1 MLWIKKCA
9 LCAHSAPS
17 AVAVRQHLP
26 RARVRINVFF
36 YTIGNEVSYR
46 IKKPRPCKRTRSS
59 FTTRWTTRYNIRLS
73 CAFAWHRQVI
83 WSPGNGRGTVEAY
96 RICLIFGP
104 HDSEGI
110 FGSSYL
116 HRSSTNTGSL
126 KAFGSCLLSSSTSF
140 RYHES
145 LYDGLLPLVKRRF
158 GKSSCTMTTLR
169 YGMQVCVQASMQ
181 IPEISCF
188 DCSNSDADMLFC
200 MQIFNFSKN
209 DCLKLSGTSWKS
221 FKFLIFFNMTA
232 LIDLRKQSKMP
243 FLLFLTAFIFS
254 ETQNEHSNMNFKE
267 IW

>member
-1 MLWIKKCA
+1 MA
-9 LCAHSAPS
+9 
-17 AVAVRQHLP
+17 RQ
-26 RARVRINVFF
+26 
-36 YTIGNEVSYR
+36 
-46 IKKPRPCKRTRSS
+46 
-59 FTTRWTTRYNIRLS
+59 
-73 CAFAWHRQVI
+73 RQVI

-209 DCLKLSGTSWKS
+209 DCLKLSGTS
-221 FKFLIFFNMTA
+221 
-232 LIDLRKQSKMP
+232 
-243 FLLFLTAFIFS
+243 
-254 ETQNEHSNMNFKE
+254 
-267 IW
+267 